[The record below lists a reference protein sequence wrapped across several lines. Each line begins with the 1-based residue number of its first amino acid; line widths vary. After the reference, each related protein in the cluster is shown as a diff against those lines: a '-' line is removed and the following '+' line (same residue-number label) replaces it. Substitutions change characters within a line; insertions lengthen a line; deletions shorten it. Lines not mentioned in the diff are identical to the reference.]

1 MDQIPI
7 SISARHLHLS
17 RAHVEALFG
26 PGHQLRRKADLSQP
40 GQFACEETVAVVGS
54 KGTLG
59 RVRVLGPERKETQ
72 VEISRTDAVA
82 LGVDA
87 PIRASGEVAGS
98 PGIKLVGPAGEVVME
113 RGVIVAQRHVHMSPA
128 DAASFGVR
136 DKDWVMMRVDG
147 ERGLIFDAVLVRVS
161 DQFRL
166 DMHIDTDEANAAAL
180 RNGSQGTLIKAAT
193 SVQPTAAR

>member
-26 PGHQLRRKADLSQP
+26 PGYQLRRKADLSQP

-72 VEISRTDAVA
+72 VEVSRTDAMA

-98 PGIKLVGPAGEVVME
+98 PGLKLVGPAGEVLME
-113 RGVIVAQRHVHMSPA
+113 RGVIVAQRHIHMSPS
-128 DAASFGVR
+128 DAANLGVR
-136 DKDWVMMRVDG
+136 DKDWVMVRVDG

-180 RNGSQGTLIKAAT
+180 RNGSQGAIIKTAT
-193 SVQPTAAR
+193 SVQHT